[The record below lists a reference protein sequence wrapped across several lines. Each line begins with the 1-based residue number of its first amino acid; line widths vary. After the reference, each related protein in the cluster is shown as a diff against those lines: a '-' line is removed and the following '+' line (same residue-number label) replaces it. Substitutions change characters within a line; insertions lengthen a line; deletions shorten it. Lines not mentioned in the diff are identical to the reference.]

1 MQANNGYKDITLVGF
16 DALDPNID
24 SVGNVYENSGVAT
37 YKPKYTKEDTIY
49 WIQRFQFVSLL
60 KDELFEEVDV
70 YFRNPLDKCNKV
82 IYNELSYFEIVS
94 VIKGGH

>member
-1 MQANNGYKDITLVGF
+1 MFTKVQSFI
-16 DALDPNID
+16 
-24 SVGNVYENSGVAT
+24 
-37 YKPKYTKEDTIY
+37 KPKYNKEDTIY

-82 IYNELSYFEIVS
+82 IYNELITLKIDKRWSLGESSLFDFR
-94 VIKGGH
+94 